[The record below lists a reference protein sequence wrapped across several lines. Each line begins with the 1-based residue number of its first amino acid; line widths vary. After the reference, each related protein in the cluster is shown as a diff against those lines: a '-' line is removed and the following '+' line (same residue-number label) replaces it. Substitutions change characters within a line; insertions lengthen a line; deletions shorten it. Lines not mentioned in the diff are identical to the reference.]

1 MHFNFLAANFCPHK
15 DDDDCPSSCYNYKN
29 DELHSKIDESVDNS
43 RITCPLGCP
52 NCGGGWPACELNLYK
67 DIVTNRTCDIFP
79 DASLCF
85 HKVRIKV
92 DFYPRSLL
100 LGFVK
105 MCVIQ
110 KRRLVNYFCSL
121 LDNILPVFV
130 LYKRRGDQIF
140 LIEIEIKKPK
150 LKFLKMYF

>member
-1 MHFNFLAANFCPHK
+1 MHFNFIAANFCPHK

-29 DELHSKIDESVDNS
+29 DELHSKIDESVENS

-85 HKVRIKV
+85 HKVQ
-92 DFYPRSLL
+92 D
-100 LGFVK
+100 
-105 MCVIQ
+105 
-110 KRRLVNYFCSL
+110 
-121 LDNILPVFV
+121 DV
-130 LYKRRGDQIF
+130 LSKTI
-140 LIEIEIKKPK
+140 
-150 LKFLKMYF
+150 